1 MLWFGLQVCFM
12 SCFFCIA
19 PGCCIFFSLTAN
31 LLMDLHVV
39 DVIFY
44 HMIPFLLCQQLLNN
58 RPFLNLLPYLLLTQF
73 YSFFTHETV
82 SYLLNFLLYYCI
94 DRILLIS
101 AIIYLFNKNNRQTFP
116 LVRMP
121 IQPTSHEDL
130 LCVVCSTNKKCMLLR
145 PCNHACLCND
155 CTDTLRR
162 ENQLNECPMCRSQ
175 IYNIEQ
181 IFI

>member
-101 AIIYLFNKNNRQTFP
+101 AIIYLFNKNNRTNFSSCKDADTANKS
-116 LVRMP
+116 RR
-121 IQPTSHEDL
+121 I
-130 LCVVCSTNKKCMLLR
+130 VVCSLL
-145 PCNHACLCND
+145 H
-155 CTDTLRR
+155 
-162 ENQLNECPMCRSQ
+162 
-175 IYNIEQ
+175 EQ
-181 IFI
+181 EMYVTTTV